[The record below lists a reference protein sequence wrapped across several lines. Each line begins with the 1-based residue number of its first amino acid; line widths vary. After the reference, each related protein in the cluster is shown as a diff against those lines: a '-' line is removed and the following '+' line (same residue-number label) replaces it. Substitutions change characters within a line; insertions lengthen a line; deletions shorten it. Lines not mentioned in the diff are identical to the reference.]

1 MKVDVWLPK
10 IGFSMESGTISEWLV
25 SDGGRSVEGQPLYTM
40 EIDKA
45 VEEVEAPVSGVLS
58 IKAGSG
64 ETYPVGTL
72 LATIETTD

>member
-25 SDGGRSVEGQPLYTM
+25 SDGGQAAEGKPLYMM

-45 VEEVEAPVSGVLS
+45 VEEVEAPASGLLS
-58 IKAGSG
+58 IKAAAG

-72 LATIETTD
+72 LATIETSG